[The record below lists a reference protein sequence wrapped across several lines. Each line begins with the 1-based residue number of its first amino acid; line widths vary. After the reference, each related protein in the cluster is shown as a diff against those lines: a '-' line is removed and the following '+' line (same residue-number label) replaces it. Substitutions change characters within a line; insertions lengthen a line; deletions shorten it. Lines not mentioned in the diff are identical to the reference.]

1 MPGVLTG
8 RHRDRS
14 LSLALQ
20 AMEPAGEPDTFSPPD
35 PACGL
40 RVTQREGRRWASW
53 GLIGAEAGRQEAL
66 GGFGTDELRF
76 REY

>member
-20 AMEPAGEPDTFSPPD
+20 AMESAGEPDTFHPQTQHMGREWPRGKVEG
-35 PACGL
+35 GL
-40 RVTQREGRRWASW
+40 
-53 GLIGAEAGRQEAL
+53 AG
-66 GGFGTDELRF
+66 G
-76 REY
+76 